1 MIDFNKFFTTKKI
14 EKSEKVEENLTSLPD
29 HVSINDKIEQRI
41 KAVFNSIPNGVMIE
55 YIKINANDLEL
66 KVFSLKEENLVLLKP
81 SLDTLYKTSQFNL
94 VDPEKKTDF
103 FTDIIAK
110 DSIEI
115 NTNYKKFE
123 KEYITDET
131 IAVER
136 VTEQLKIL
144 MPENAIIRFSSNT
157 NNNINKFT
165 YVVNIL
171 VKEPKEFFNLL
182 DTINNELYSINI
194 SYPIIM
200 MKTEAGIE
208 VEFTLEFNQLK
219 N

>member
-1 MIDFNKFFTTKKI
+1 MI
-14 EKSEKVEENLTSLPD
+14 L
-29 HVSINDKIEQRI
+29 R
-41 KAVFNSIPNGVMIE
+41 
-55 YIKINANDLEL
+55 
-66 KVFSLKEENLVLLKP
+66 
-81 SLDTLYKTSQFNL
+81 
-94 VDPEKKTDF
+94 KKTDF